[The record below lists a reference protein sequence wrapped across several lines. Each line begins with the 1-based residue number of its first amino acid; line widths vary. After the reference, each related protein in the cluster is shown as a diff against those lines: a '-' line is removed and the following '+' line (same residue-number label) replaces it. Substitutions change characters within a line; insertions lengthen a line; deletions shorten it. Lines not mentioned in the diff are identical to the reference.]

1 MTCEEFVHPEKENV
15 LRVMNLKLQD
25 INGER
30 NLNRTRKLEKH
41 NSYTGRNTEPVCDK
55 TTRAV
60 KQIIEEYLA

>member
-1 MTCEEFVHPEKENV
+1 
-15 LRVMNLKLQD
+15 MNLKLQD
-25 INGER
+25 INGVR